1 MNPAELCGKCGLRR
15 DSGTHANCNCDRRSG
30 IAHHAFVEPVPAP
43 QPPADAATNES
54 GPAELG
60 PPIAPGHEWINGSLR
75 RPAGPPVTGD
85 GDETV
90 VREIANRWTK
100 EWSGSEGRTRMPGPD
115 AIANAVREAIAR
127 GRALGARDER
137 ADIIRD
143 ARESHCFCCP
153 GQPRCPICEFADAIA
168 RRAGRGT

>member
-1 MNPAELCGKCGLRR
+1 
-15 DSGTHANCNCDRRSG
+15 
-30 IAHHAFVEPVPAP
+30 
-43 QPPADAATNES
+43 
-54 GPAELG
+54 
-60 PPIAPGHEWINGSLR
+60 
-75 RPAGPPVTGD
+75 
-85 GDETV
+85 V